1 MHSGVLNLA
10 RPLLDLGSIVRGVL
24 VQHFKRAS
32 EHLVGNAA
40 GGHFYILHKFPSQE
54 GSPSVDCLAQVGL
67 ACTLN
72 IFDPFE
78 AGHPQQHVGVEFGL
92 EVALAGKGA
101 G

>member
-10 RPLLDLGSIVRGVL
+10 RPFFDLGSIVRGVF
-24 VQHFKRAS
+24 VQYFKRAS

-40 GGHFYILHKFPSQE
+40 GGHFYILHKFPPQE
-54 GSPSVDCLAQVGL
+54 GSPSVNYLAQVGF
-67 ACTLN
+67 ACALY

-78 AGHPQQHVGVEFGL
+78 AGHPQQDVGVEFGF
-92 EVALAGKGA
+92 EVALTGKGA

>member
-1 MHSGVLNLA
+1 M
-10 RPLLDLGSIVRGVL
+10 
-24 VQHFKRAS
+24 
-32 EHLVGNAA
+32 
-40 GGHFYILHKFPSQE
+40 
-54 GSPSVDCLAQVGL
+54 GL

-101 G
+101 GWVDGHDLQELCQGVGSDAVDLFLVEAIFVDPLKSADHHLMVDLDAILGDIFGQGLAIQLLYY